1 MRTYKRKTEK
11 GLYPKEVVIEAA
23 SHVIDGRVTSVR
35 ASAKKFG
42 IHYSTLSRYIKKVKK
57 AVDMG
62 MPLPYPG
69 YKKNQVF
76 TYEQEIAI
84 ASYISICSD
93 IYFGLSPYE
102 TRKLAFECAVKY
114 GIIFPKSWLKHS
126 MAGPDWMRGF
136 LNRHPRLSIR
146 TPEATSL
153 ARATSFNRAN
163 VGVFFQKLSD
173 VLDRHHFSASNIFNV
188 DETGIT
194 TVQKPNKIIARKG
207 IKQVGALTS
216 QERGTLVTMVI
227 AVNAYGNS
235 VPPMFLFPRKKFFD
249 HFIRDGP
256 NGCIG
261 ASNGSGWM
269 NEECFITY
277 INHFIRH
284 VKPSKESP
292 VLLLLDNHQSHLS
305 IQLITLCKDNGI
317 VLLSFPPHCSH
328 KLQPLDRSVF
338 GPFKKCLA
346 NAQDS
351 WIKSS
356 PGKTMS
362 IYDLPGIAKIAL
374 QHSLTQ
380 QNISSGFRVA
390 GILPYNKDIF
400 SDADFAPS
408 FVTDR
413 PAIQSNAAID
423 ISISTSTSDAIP
435 SAVSKFSP
443 EVVRPLPKARP
454 RKEILTR
461 SKRKHT
467 EVLTDTP
474 VKQRLMAEKEIS
486 SRKRK
491 SASTS
496 ASKKKT
502 IKKYNC

>member
-1 MRTYKRKTEK
+1 MRTYKRKTER
-11 GLYPKEVVIEAA
+11 GLFPQAVILEAA
-23 SHVIDGRVTSVR
+23 NYVIDGKVTSIR

-57 AVDMG
+57 AYVMG
-62 MPLPYPG
+62 VPLPNPG
-69 YKKNQVF
+69 YKKTQVF
-76 TYEQEIAI
+76 TFEQEVAI
-84 ASYISICSD
+84 ASYISIASD

-102 TRKLAFECAVKY
+102 TRKFAFECAVKY
-114 GIIFPKSWLKHS
+114 GNNFPKSWLKSS
-126 MAGPDWMRGF
+126 MAGPDWLRGF
-136 LNRHPRLSIR
+136 LKRHPRLSIR

-153 ARATSFNRAN
+153 ARATSFNRSN

-173 VLDRHHFSASNIFNV
+173 VMDRSHFSASNIFNV

-227 AVNAYGNS
+227 AVNACGNS

-256 NGCIG
+256 NDCIG

-269 NEECFITY
+269 NEECFVTY

-305 IQLITLCKDNGI
+305 IQLITLCKDSGI

-351 WIKSS
+351 WMKNS

-362 IYDLPGIAKIAL
+362 IYDLPGIAKTAL
-374 QHSLTQ
+374 QHFLTQ
-380 QNISSGFRVA
+380 PNITSGFRVA
-390 GILPYNKDIF
+390 GIFPYNKDIF

-413 PAIQSNAAID
+413 QANHSNAAND
-423 ISISTSTSDAIP
+423 TNISTSISNAIP
-435 SAVSKFSP
+435 SLVSLKFSP
-443 EVVRPLPKARP
+443 EVVRPLPKAQP
-454 RKEILTR
+454 RKEIL
-461 SKRKHT
+461 
-467 EVLTDTP
+467 D
-474 VKQRLMAEKEIS
+474 QRESIQ
-486 SRKRK
+486 
-491 SASTS
+491 
-496 ASKKKT
+496 
-502 IKKYNC
+502 KYLRIL